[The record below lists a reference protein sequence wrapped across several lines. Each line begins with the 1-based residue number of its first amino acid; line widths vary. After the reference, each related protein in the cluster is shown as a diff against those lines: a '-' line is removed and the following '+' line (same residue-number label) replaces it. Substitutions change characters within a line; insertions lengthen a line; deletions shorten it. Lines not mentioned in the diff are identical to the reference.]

1 MPLQIMNTSHIRLS
15 TTKIASELLNGHLG
29 SRGALDASGQES
41 AALVMVEFYT
51 IEPSHQLL
59 LVYEASSLA
68 AGDWLR
74 IDDLEFSVDEQLTQ
88 DEVAQCIFAISG
100 GDLDEVTGFGETANY
115 FVYYSEEL
123 RGRLGLSP
131 KIKVTEVDFY
141 HA

>member
-1 MPLQIMNTSHIRLS
+1 MNTPHMRLPS
-15 TTKIASELLNGHLG
+15 TKTASELLEDHLG
-29 SRGALDASGQES
+29 SRGPLDAPGSES
-41 AALVMVEFYT
+41 AALVMVECYS
-51 IEPSHQLL
+51 IESSGQPLV
-59 LVYEASSLA
+59 VYEASSLA

-88 DEVAQCIFAISG
+88 DEVAQCIFVISG
-100 GDLDEVTGFGETANY
+100 GELDEVAGVGETANY

-131 KIKVTEVDFY
+131 KMKVTDVDFY